1 MTDVTEREAVS
12 SWSRCKRRS
21 CVIFGVL
28 CLASSMVLLLLV
40 FLLFKPSATQPDPPL
55 TGERCGGIA
64 IILFLIGGFT
74 LIVRYKI
81 ATNISSSPPPVEVVV
96 SEIPVE
102 DLEKSPSAFLPYK
115 SISHHQPF
123 DEASSADLP
132 DYFTT
137 MQNNGHVQTEASL
150 GDLPDYFTTI
160 QQLEVTRLELTLPQ
174 AEELLPHYLNT
185 VQNTDG
191 VYVSVKVSSETQ
203 DVPKTPLPYYEQ
215 VLEIMLNY
223 HFVTSCQ

>member
-1 MTDVTEREAVS
+1 MTRSEIFILVFKDKIFILNLPRSLNLCIMTDVAEREAVS

-28 CLASSMVLLLLV
+28 CLVSSMVLLLLV
-40 FLLFKPSATQPDPPL
+40 FLLFKPSATKPDPTL

-123 DEASSADLP
+123 DEAFSADLP

-137 MQNNGHVQTEASL
+137 MQNSGHVQTEASL

-160 QQLEVTRLELTLPQ
+160 QQS
-174 AEELLPHYLNT
+174 N
-185 VQNTDG
+185 
-191 VYVSVKVSSETQ
+191 
-203 DVPKTPLPYYEQ
+203 Q
-215 VLEIMLNY
+215 VGADPATGRRVATAL
-223 HFVTSCQ
+223 F